1 MSSFKFQYN
10 KRKKKQLINKTK
22 MANLTLF
29 TSLLKFGHVARN
41 ATSTTPRIFLATAPR
56 RIQASS
62 SQQDAA
68 SVANEARNA
77 AENVTQTTKDM
88 AGKVSATAQDVSEKA
103 KQTAQDA
110 WSQAKGT
117 AQKAADTV
125 VGKTEE
131 SKEFVKENAEQVK
144 KSMNTKNKN

>member
-77 AENVTQTTKDM
+77 AENTTKDM

>member
-1 MSSFKFQYN
+1 
-10 KRKKKQLINKTK
+10 
-22 MANLTLF
+22 MASLTSLF
-29 TSLLKFGHVARN
+29 TTVPKSGLVGASVARN
-41 ATSTTPRIFLATAPR
+41 ATSTPRIFLAAAPR

-62 SQQDAA
+62 QQDAA
-68 SVANEARNA
+68 AEVNETRNA
-77 AENVTQTTKDM
+77 AENVSQTAKDM
-88 AGKVSATAQDVSEKA
+88 ASKVSATAQDVSEKA

-125 VGKTEE
+125 MGKADE

-144 KSMNTKNKN
+144 KSMNTKKETI